1 MATNIQVCCRFRPA
15 ATNELST
22 AAKRCVKV
30 EPTKGAVAL
39 LADQAQLSADDV
51 AGKAGGLSFN
61 FDAVFDSDAKQEFV
75 FDRIAKPF
83 VQDIFA
89 GYNTTIFA
97 CQSQGTVGS
106 ELPAAGSWF
115 DSITPLTCCLLFLSV
130 MSVCV

>member
-30 EPTKGAVAL
+30 DAAKGSVAL
-39 LADQAQLSADDV
+39 LAEQAQLAADDA

-61 FDAVFDSDAKQEFV
+61 FDAVFDSDAKQEQV

-83 VQDIFA
+83 IQDIFA

-97 CQSQGTVGS
+97 CQPHSHS
-106 ELPAAGSWF
+106 EAQRTETAAC
-115 DSITPLTCCLLFLSV
+115 P
-130 MSVCV
+130 CVSA

>member
-15 ATNELST
+15 ASNELTT
-22 AAKRCVKV
+22 AAKRCVRVDTPKASV
-30 EPTKGAVAL
+30 SL
-39 LADQAQLSADDV
+39 LPDQVQLSGDDA

-97 CQSQGTVGS
+97 CQPHSSST
-106 ELPAAGSWF
+106 
-115 DSITPLTCCLLFLSV
+115 TC
-130 MSVCV
+130 

>member
-30 EPTKGAVAL
+30 DSTNGSVAL
-39 LADQAQLSADDV
+39 LADQAQLTADDA

-61 FDAVFDSDAKQEFV
+61 FDAVFDSDAKQEYV

-97 CQSQGTVGS
+97 CHTSTHTT
-106 ELPAAGSWF
+106 LMH
-115 DSITPLTCCLLFLSV
+115 TPRSSV
-130 MSVCV
+130 Q